1 MENKKPENNNL
12 FTKDEIYFLVYF
24 SNFFIGLI
32 LLSFRYYFDS
42 ISSII
47 FFAGMDPYPFTLLF
61 LVFFCCIFYSCKIIR
76 KRHLI
81 RNFINFIKDCIN
93 FKA

>member
-24 SNFFIGLI
+24 SNFLIGFQILCLRYSFI
-32 LLSFRYYFDS
+32 S
-42 ISSII
+42 IYS
-47 FFAGMDPYPFTLLF
+47 FFASASLEPYPFILLY
-61 LVFFCCIFYSCKIIR
+61 LVFFCSLYYLCKIIR